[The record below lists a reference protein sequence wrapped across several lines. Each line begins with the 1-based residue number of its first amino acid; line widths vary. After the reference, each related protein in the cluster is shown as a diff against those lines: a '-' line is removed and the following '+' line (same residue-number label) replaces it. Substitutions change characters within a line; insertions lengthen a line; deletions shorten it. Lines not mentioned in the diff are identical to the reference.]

1 MEVGI
6 IVGECIS
13 RMGLTVQD
21 KDKDSQTDSCS
32 AASDGL
38 QVTERSAGALT

>member
-6 IVGECIS
+6 IVGECI

-32 AASDGL
+32 AASDSL